1 MKKGNDIKVSIITVS
16 LNSEKTI
23 EQTIK
28 SVLHQT
34 YTNLE
39 YIIIDGGST
48 DGTIDII
55 HKYADRIAYFVSEP
69 DNGLYDA
76 MNKGIEKATGEL
88 IGIINSDDWYELDAL
103 KTVVAL
109 FARNIKADVIHGGIR
124 IYDNERFSSVY
135 CPKTSE
141 LKLCMIPHPACFVTK
156 KAYQKFGTFNLNY
169 NIAADYELLAHIYT
183 SNGQFIF
190 NNKTLA
196 NLRLGGASDLHRKTG
211 HDESEELKKRYN
223 LKYTPSYLS
232 LIKEYKTRITKFL
245 KKKFDKLYCSIA
257 RFRLK
262 NSNFTII
269 SKIGRAHV

>member
-88 IGIINSDDWYELDAL
+88 IGIINSDDWYELDAVE
-103 KTVVAL
+103 TVVSL
-109 FARNIKADVIHGGIR
+109 LVRNIKADVIHGGIR

-135 CPKTSE
+135 CPQTSE

-156 KAYQKFGTFNLNY
+156 KAYQKFGTYNLKY
-169 NIAADYELLAHIYT
+169 KIAADYELLARIY
-183 SNGQFIF
+183 SSKGNFVFCNEI
-190 NNKTLA
+190 LA
-196 NLRLGGASDLHRKTG
+196 NLRLGGVSDLQS
-211 HDESEELKKRYN
+211 ESGKKESHEIKNLYKLNYKVSFLKSFK
-223 LKYTPSYLS
+223 K
-232 LIKEYKTRITKFL
+232 LIK
-245 KKKFDKLYCSIA
+245 SIL
-257 RFRLK
+257 FK
-262 NSNFTII
+262 N
-269 SKIGRAHV
+269 K